1 MLVGLVASGI
11 VYLFGGPLADKLTL
25 KISRMRGQTSREPE
39 FQLPNLIVP
48 FVASMTGC
56 IIFGCAVQFHWH
68 IAVTLLGNTLL
79 MIGSMTAATVLKTF
93 IIESYPQWPGPV
105 LVNVNT
111 LRTVISFGFSSHA
124 SSWVQER
131 GYLFIF
137 GVYVAVLFIMS
148 MFIPLFYVFGKKF
161 RQWTSGKIAK
171 EDGPVA
177 AAFVN
182 NNDGKP
188 GSPDSSVESSI
199 GSTTALNRP
208 NLPRSTTIGSIDRTL
223 SRTMTTVETAE
234 SSDGAPGHGALGAG
248 LSKSKTIASVTVK
261 EEA

>member
-1 MLVGLVASGI
+1 MLIGLVSSGI
-11 VYLFGGPLADKLTL
+11 IYLFGGPLADKLTL
-25 KISRMRGQTSREPE
+25 KISRMRGKTNREPE

-48 FVASMTGC
+48 FVASMAGC

-79 MIGSMTAATVLKTF
+79 MVGSMTAATVLKTF

-131 GYLFIF
+131 GYLFVF
-137 GVYVAVLFIMS
+137 GVYVAVLFVMS
-148 MFIPLFYVFGKKF
+148 MFIPFFYVWGKKF
-161 RQWTSGKIAK
+161 RQWTSGRIAK
-171 EDGPVA
+171 EDGQMPTT
-177 AAFVN
+177 FVST
-182 NNDGKP
+182 NDEKP
-188 GSPDSSVESSI
+188 GSPDSSGESSI

-223 SRTMTTVETAE
+223 SRTMTVGTVGPNEGNIP
-234 SSDGAPGHGALGAG
+234 SAG
-248 LSKSKTIASVTVK
+248 LGKSKLTASVTVK
-261 EEA
+261 EET